1 MLQKTTSI
9 NCKGTLIDLSTP
21 KVMGILNLTPDS
33 FFDGGKYSHNDAVLL
48 QVEKMLSE
56 GATFIDVGGYSSR
69 PGAVHISEEEELSR
83 VLPIIELLT
92 SYFNNIC
99 ISVDTF
105 RSKVALKSI
114 KKGAA
119 IINDISGGNA
129 DENMFQTAVNLQV
142 PYIAMHM
149 QGTPQTMQKNPV
161 YQNITQEILKDFS
174 EKAFLLKK
182 MGLNDLIFDV
192 GFGFGKTLE
201 HNYELLQNLDLFQYL
216 DCPILTGISRKS
228 MLYNPINTS
237 AENALN
243 ATTVANTIALQKGT
257 QILRVHDVKEAVEAI
272 KIVSLLNNIKEN

>member
-83 VLPIIELLT
+83 VLPIIELLI
-92 SYFNNIC
+92 SHFNNIC

-105 RSKVALKSI
+105 RSKIALKSVE
-114 KKGAA
+114 KGAA

-129 DENMFQTAVNLQV
+129 DENMFQSAVNLQV